1 MRKLVSALALCA
13 SVAALAACGDSAG
26 VSAASYVKSVCN
38 TAVTWRNAI
47 VHAGQRLQSA
57 LTSTSLPQTKSD
69 YVDFVGTVKA
79 ATGHAADQL
88 AAAGTPSVSNGKSIA
103 STLVRTF
110 NQARDSLSRAESE
123 ARAIPTD
130 NKSTFNAAA
139 GKVQTDV
146 RNALAQMSSVTP
158 ANNAQLR
165 KAAANDPTCKRLASA
180 G

>member
-1 MRKLVSALALCA
+1 MRKIASALALCA
-13 SVAALAACGDSAG
+13 SVAVLAACGGSSG

-38 TAVTWRNAI
+38 AAVTWRNAI
-47 VHAGQRLQSA
+47 VHAGQKLQSA

-69 YVDFVGTVKA
+69 YVDFVGVVKT
-79 ATGHAADQL
+79 ATGRAADQL
-88 AAAGTPSVSNGKSIA
+88 SSAGTPSVSNGKSIA

-110 NQARDSLSRAESE
+110 TQAKDSLSRAESE
-123 ARAIPTD
+123 ARAIPTT
-130 NKSTFNAAA
+130 NKSAFNAGA

-165 KAAANDPTCKRLASA
+165 SAAAKDPTCKRLAS
-180 G
+180 GG